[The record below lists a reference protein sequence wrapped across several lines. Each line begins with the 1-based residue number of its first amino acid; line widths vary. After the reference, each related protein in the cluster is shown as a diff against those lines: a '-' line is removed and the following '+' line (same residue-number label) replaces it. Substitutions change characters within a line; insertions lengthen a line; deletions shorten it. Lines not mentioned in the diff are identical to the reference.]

1 MRLEKFAEEVKNST
15 ELLVTEQ
22 PGQIIIQA
30 FEVELND
37 ELEEVSADLQ
47 FIDSLEGRRV
57 DDLTI
62 IVNEVE

>member
-1 MRLEKFAEEVKNST
+1 MKIEKFATEIKNST
-15 ELLVTEQ
+15 ELIVTEQ

-47 FIDSLEGRRV
+47 FIDNLEGRRV